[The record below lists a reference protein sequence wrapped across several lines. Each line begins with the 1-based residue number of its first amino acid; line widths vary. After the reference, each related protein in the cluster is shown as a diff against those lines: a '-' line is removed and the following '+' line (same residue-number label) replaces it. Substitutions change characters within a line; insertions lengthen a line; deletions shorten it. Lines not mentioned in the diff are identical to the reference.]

1 MNVLIFVTTI
11 LMLLSL
17 MTYARL
23 ETYRNSQAFQ
33 SIFKHYMQETERG
46 VINGQAQT
54 VYESIVVKE
63 DDKKGETKKNPAIDA
78 NPRIAIGLLFDPT
91 RDSQVKD
98 WEQTKIL
105 LKNLI
110 ETLYDKQPFYQ
121 KIHQQRPVFIDEL
134 INAIMKTV
142 DDLPA
147 EKKPKKTTDLGNLKL
162 LDPVLDDA
170 LYKILHGAPNLNV
183 VTYEQKRVEQQNDS
197 NKFSED
203 DIATTGENVESG
215 QESDTYQSPGGYY
228 SLLDYVTGK
237 KKPKIRIYLAPR
249 NVLLAI
255 FKDETTVDTIINER
269 ESLYRQAVDSE
280 KMEPFNESFK
290 NQFEKLRDQAIDPE
304 TLNFSV
310 SKTNPKYYR

>member
-1 MNVLIFVTTI
+1 
-11 LMLLSL
+11 MLLSL

-23 ETYRNSQAFQ
+23 ESYRNSQAFQ
-33 SIFKHYMQETERG
+33 TIFKHYMQETERG

-54 VYESIVVKE
+54 VYDSIVVKEE

-78 NPRIAIGLLFDPT
+78 NPRIAIGLLFDPK
-91 RDSQVKD
+91 RDSQAKD
-98 WEQTKIL
+98 LEQTKVL

-121 KIHQQRPVFIDEL
+121 KIQHQRPTFIDEL
-134 INAIMKTV
+134 IHSIMKTV
-142 DDLPA
+142 DDLPT

-162 LDPVLDDA
+162 PDPVLDDA

-183 VTYEQKRVEQQNDS
+183 LTEEQKSADQQNDS

-203 DIATTGENVESG
+203 DIATTDEEVESG
-215 QESDTYQSPGGYY
+215 QESDAYQSTGGYY
-228 SLLDYVTGK
+228 SLLDYVIGK
-237 KKPKIRIYLAPR
+237 KKPKIRVYLAPR

-255 FKDETTVDTIINER
+255 FKDDATVNSIMVER